1 MIRIFSNQKKIFG
14 EIKLEASKSISNRLL
29 IIKNLTNLDF
39 KIHNLSNANDT
50 QVLLKV
56 LSNFENKEII
66 NCEDAR
72 R

>member
-39 KIHNLSNANDT
+39 KIHNLSSANDT

-56 LSNFENKEII
+56 LSNFENK
-66 NCEDAR
+66 
-72 R
+72 

>member
-56 LSNFENKEII
+56 LSNF
-66 NCEDAR
+66 
-72 R
+72 